1 MRAKELELWNTKKSA
16 ELYGIDNWGASY
28 FKINERGHVETCP
41 FGKDD
46 PRKVDLRALVD
57 DLQHRGLRS
66 PVLIRFPDIVN
77 ARIKALAGSFEKAF
91 ETYSY
96 KGAYNG
102 VFPIKVNQQRHLVE
116 EMVEFGKATKLG
128 LEAGSKPELLIAL
141 AVMNNP
147 EALLICNGFKDSE
160 YIETALLAR
169 KLGRNTIIVV
179 DRYSELPMI
188 IESSKYLGIRPVIGF
203 RAKLESKGAGK
214 WIESSGAKSK
224 FGLTISEILK
234 GIELLRSE
242 NMLDCL
248 QMTHFHIGSQITAL
262 RAIKDTLIEA
272 SRIFVE
278 IASLGAG
285 LKYIDV
291 GGGLGVDYDGSQTNW
306 ENSVNYSIQ
315 EYANEIV
322 GQITAAC
329 EEKGITHPN
338 IITEAGRALV
348 AHHSILIFDVL
359 GTHCIQSHDVPA
371 KFTGEDEHE
380 ILDDLQKLCD
390 TVNPKNLNENLQD
403 AIRLREDGMN
413 LFNLG
418 YFNLKQRAHMED
430 VFWAFCTK
438 VLKLEKSLSRE
449 LEELEALKKT
459 MSDSYYCNFSLF
471 QSAPDMWAVDQL
483 FPIMPIHRLNEEPTR
498 RAILLDLTCDSD
510 GKIDKFIDIK
520 DVKNT
525 LELHEVKPNE
535 PYYVGMFMLGAYQ
548 EILGDFHNLFGDTDA
563 VHVSITE
570 NGYTIDHVVEGDSV
584 KDVLG
589 YVEYERPQLVR
600 QIRTA
605 IEQALTAKSISMEE
619 SKLLM
624 RYYEE
629 GLSGYTYLEGSS
641 EERSEA
647 PLDGLKKIGQ
657 KQMEAMKYSS
667 STPGSL

>member
-1 MRAKELELWNTKKSA
+1 MKELELWNTKKST
-16 ELYGIDNWGASY
+16 ELYGIDNWGANF
-28 FKINERGHVETCP
+28 FKINDKGHVETCP

-46 PRKVDLRALVD
+46 PKKVDLRALVD

-77 ARIKALAGSFEKAF
+77 ARIKSLAGAFEKAF
-91 ETYSY
+91 ETFSY

-116 EMVEFGKATKLG
+116 EMVEFGKATRLG

-141 AVMNNP
+141 AVMDNP
-147 EALLICNGFKDSE
+147 DALLVCNGFKDSE

-224 FGLTISEILK
+224 FGLTVSEILR
-234 GIELLRSE
+234 GVELLRSE
-242 NMLDCL
+242 GMLDCL

-262 RAIKDTLIEA
+262 RAIKDSLIEA
-272 SRIFVE
+272 SRIYVE

-306 ENSVNYSIQ
+306 ENSVNYTMQ
-315 EYANEIV
+315 EYANDVV
-322 GQITAAC
+322 GQIASAC
-329 EEKGITHPN
+329 DEHGIPHPA

-348 AHHSILIFDVL
+348 AHHSVLIFDIL
-359 GTHCIQSHDVPA
+359 GTHRIQSVLTTEKIA
-371 KFTGEDEHE
+371 KEDEHE
-380 ILDDLQKLCD
+380 IIDDLLKLCE
-390 TVNPKNLNENLQD
+390 TLNPKNLNEHLQD
-403 AIRLREDGMN
+403 AFRLREDGMN

-418 YFNLKQRAHMED
+418 YFNLRQRAYMED
-430 VFWAFCTK
+430 VFWSFCTQ
-438 VLKLEKSLSRE
+438 VLKLEKTLPRPV
-449 LEELEALKKT
+449 EEVADLKKK

-483 FPIMPIHRLNEEPTR
+483 FPIMPIHRLAEEPTR
-498 RAILLDLTCDSD
+498 RAVLLDLTCDSD

-520 DVKNT
+520 DVKT
-525 LELHEVKPNE
+525 SLELHEVKDGE
-535 PYYVGMFMLGAYQ
+535 PYYVGMFLLGAYQ

-563 VHVSITE
+563 VHVSVTE
-570 NGYTIDHVVEGDSV
+570 NGYTLDHVVEGDSV

-589 YVEYERPQLVR
+589 YVEYERPALVK
-600 QIRTA
+600 QIRSA
-605 IEQALTAKSISMEE
+605 IEKALTAKTISMEE

-624 RYYEE
+624 GYYEE

>member
-1 MRAKELELWNTKKSA
+1 MELWNSKKSA
-16 ELYGIDNWGASY
+16 ELYGIDSWGANY
-28 FKINERGHVETCP
+28 FKINDKGHVETCP

-46 PRKVDLRALVD
+46 SRKVDLRALVD

-77 ARIKALAGSFEKAF
+77 SRIKALAGSFERAF
-91 ETYSY
+91 ETFNY
-96 KGAYNG
+96 KGGYNG
-102 VFPIKVNQQRHLVE
+102 VYPIKVNQQRHLVE

-141 AVMNNP
+141 AVMDNS
-147 EALLICNGFKDSE
+147 EALLVCNGFKDSE

-179 DRYSELPMI
+179 DRFSELPMI

-214 WIESSGAKSK
+214 WVESSGAKSK
-224 FGLTISEILK
+224 FGLTVSEILR
-234 GIELLRSE
+234 GVELLRAE
-242 NMLDCL
+242 DMLDCL

-262 RAIKDTLIEA
+262 RALKDSLIEA
-272 SRIFVE
+272 SRVFVE
-278 IASLGAG
+278 LASLGAD

-306 ENSVNYSIQ
+306 ENSVNYTIQ
-315 EYANEIV
+315 EYANDVV
-322 GQITAAC
+322 GQIASAC
-329 EEKGITHPN
+329 DEKGIAHPS

-348 AHHSILIFDVL
+348 AHHSVLVFDIL
-359 GTHCIQSHDVPA
+359 GTHQIQSLLAPDKISA
-371 KFTGEDEHE
+371 EDEHE
-380 ILDDLQKLCD
+380 ILEDLLKLSD
-390 TVNPKNLNENLQD
+390 TLNPKNLNEHLQD
-403 AIRLREDGMN
+403 AFRLREDGMN

-418 YFNLKQRAHMED
+418 YLNLKQRAYMED
-430 VFWAFCTK
+430 LFWNFCTK
-438 VLKLEKSLSRE
+438 VLKLEKTLPR
-449 LEELEALKKT
+449 LPEELADLKKT

-483 FPIMPIHRLNEEPTR
+483 FPIMPIHRLSEEPTR

-520 DVKNT
+520 DVKT
-525 LELHEVKPNE
+525 SLELHELKENE
-535 PYYVGMFMLGAYQ
+535 PYYVGMFLLGAYQ
-548 EILGDFHNLFGDTDA
+548 EILGDFHNLLGDTDA
-563 VHVSITE
+563 VHVSVTE

-600 QIRTA
+600 QIRNA
-605 IEQALTAKSISMEE
+605 IEKALTDKTISMEE

-641 EERSEA
+641 EERTEA

>member
-1 MRAKELELWNTKKSA
+1 LELWNTKKSA
-16 ELYGIDNWGASY
+16 ELYGIDNWGANF
-28 FKINERGHVETCP
+28 FKINDKGNVETCP

-46 PRKVDLRALVD
+46 SRKLDLRVLVD

-77 ARIKALAGSFEKAF
+77 ARIKSLAGAFEKAF
-91 ETYSY
+91 ETFSY
-96 KGAYNG
+96 KGLYNG

-116 EMVEFGKATKLG
+116 EMVEFGKATRLG

-141 AVMNNP
+141 AVMDNP
-147 EALLICNGFKDSE
+147 EGLLICNGFKDSE

-224 FGLTISEILK
+224 FGLTVSEILR
-234 GIELLRSE
+234 GVELLRSE
-242 NMLDCL
+242 GMLDCL

-262 RAIKDTLIEA
+262 RAIKDSLIEA

-278 IASLGAG
+278 LASLGAG

-306 ENSVNYSIQ
+306 ENSVNYTMQ
-315 EYANEIV
+315 EYANDVV
-322 GQITAAC
+322 GQIVSAC
-329 EEKGITHPN
+329 EEKGIQHPN

-348 AHHSILIFDVL
+348 AHHSVLIFDIL
-359 GTHCIQSHDVPA
+359 GTHRIQTQSKPEKLSA
-371 KFTGEDEHE
+371 EDEHE
-380 ILDDLQKLCD
+380 ILEDLLKLCE
-390 TVNPKNLNENLQD
+390 TLNPKNLNEHLQD
-403 AIRLREDGMN
+403 AFRLREDGMN

-418 YFNLKQRAHMED
+418 YFNLRQRAYMED
-430 VFWAFCTK
+430 VFWGFCSQ
-438 VLKLEKSLSRE
+438 VLKLEKTLPRE
-449 LEELEALKKT
+449 VEEITDLKKK
-459 MSDSYYCNFSLF
+459 MSDAYYCNFSLF

-483 FPIMPIHRLNEEPTR
+483 FPIMPIHRLSEEPTR
-498 RAILLDLTCDSD
+498 RAVLLDLTCDSD

-525 LELHEVKPNE
+525 LELHDLKETE
-535 PYYVGMFMLGAYQ
+535 PYYVGMFLLGAYQ

-563 VHVSITE
+563 VHVSVTE
-570 NGYTIDHVVEGDSV
+570 SGYTLDHVVEGDSV

-589 YVEYERPQLVR
+589 YVEYERPALVK
-600 QIRTA
+600 QIRSA
-605 IEQALTAKSISMEE
+605 IEKALTAKTISIEE

-629 GLSGYTYLEGSS
+629 GLSGYTYLEGSGD
-641 EERSEA
+641 ERTEA

-657 KQMEAMKYSS
+657 KQMEAMKTSS
-667 STPGSL
+667 PGAL